1 MGQELGRDGSRQVP
15 RSSMESRRQ
24 SLRKEC
30 EIQISERQILTLVD

>member
-1 MGQELGRDGSRQVP
+1 MGREWGRDGSRQVP
-15 RSSMESRRQ
+15 RSLMESWRQ